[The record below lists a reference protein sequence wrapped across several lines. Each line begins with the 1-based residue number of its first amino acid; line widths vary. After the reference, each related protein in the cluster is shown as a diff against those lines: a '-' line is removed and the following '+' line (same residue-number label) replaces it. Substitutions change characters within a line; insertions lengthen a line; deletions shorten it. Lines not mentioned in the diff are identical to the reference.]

1 MVHICEPRSEE
12 LQARMHTDD
21 IIYGLRALDRA
32 TSGEIDKY
40 IRDNIVK
47 VLQEQIEND
56 PWNKVENKENLDRLL
71 ESHKQ
76 SKRIIQKWLP
86 KLEAKGLVTKDKY
99 YVYSLTNKGKKL
111 NIFPDVYGRM
121 LLGTLINLPWHETK
135 EKNII
140 EFIKRIGAFM
150 LYVFISNLHTTSQSS
165 TPVTAKLLDKKD
177 LNWIKDAIPL
187 DLIFFSFENIILRTM
202 PRNQRQR
209 LFIHDEG
216 DYYKLLDI
224 LRDRFPKYYK
234 VLKNAD
240 SVFLKKV
247 TKPQSDD

>member
-1 MVHICEPRSEE
+1 VNQDRGNYNDRYFTQKEK
-12 LQARMHTDD
+12 ARMHAHD
-21 IIYGLRALDRA
+21 IIYGLRALERA

-47 VLQEQIEND
+47 MLQEQIECN
-56 PWNKVENKENLDRLL
+56 PWNKVENKENIDHLL

-135 EKNII
+135 DKNII

-150 LYVFISNLHTTSQSS
+150 LYACINF
-165 TPVTAKLLDKKD
+165 VT
-177 LNWIKDAIPL
+177 
-187 DLIFFSFENIILRTM
+187 
-202 PRNQRQR
+202 
-209 LFIHDEG
+209 
-216 DYYKLLDI
+216 
-224 LRDRFPKYYK
+224 
-234 VLKNAD
+234 
-240 SVFLKKV
+240 
-247 TKPQSDD
+247 